1 MGDSML
7 DFLSIRVLAEDSV
20 EYDSPYLGQHG
31 ISLLLTAGRKNEQYR
46 ILFDVAQDT
55 DALLINMERMN
66 IAPSSIDA
74 IVISHNHYDHISGLA
89 RITAAVERKD
99 LPIVVHP
106 KTFRTHFVTSPFLKH
121 IGAPESDSAARIE
134 EAGGRLIFTADP
146 LEIMPGVETSGEVP
160 RNTAF
165 EDEGLSIRQIQEG
178 HIQEDNVIDDTS
190 LFVRVRGKGTIV
202 ITGCSHAGIVN
213 ITDLA
218 AKRWPE
224 NPLALVLG
232 GFHLIEAEQERI
244 EQTAAA
250 LHSAPVQRVVA
261 GHCTG
266 FIAQTALSRVFGPA
280 FEPLRTGM
288 EIILTG
294 E

>member
-1 MGDSML
+1 ML
-7 DFLSIRVLAEDSV
+7 DYLSIRVLAEDSV

-31 ISLLLTAGRKNEQYR
+31 ISLLLTAGRNGVTYR
-46 ILFDVAQDT
+46 ILFDVAQDA
-55 DALLINMERMN
+55 DALLVNMERMN

-74 IVISHNHYDHISGLA
+74 IVISHNHYDHIGGLA
-89 RITAAVERKD
+89 RITAAAKRTD

-106 KTFRTHFVTSPFLKH
+106 ETFRTHFTTSPFLKH
-121 IGAPESDSAARIE
+121 IGAPASDSPSRIE
-134 EAGGRLIFTADP
+134 EAGGRLIFTTDP
-146 LEIMPGVETSGEVP
+146 LEIMPGVETSGEIP
-160 RNTAF
+160 RNTDF
-165 EDEGLSIRQIQEG
+165 EDAGLSIRQIKDG
-178 HIQEDNVIDDTS
+178 HIQEDQVIDDTS
-190 LFVRVRGKGTIV
+190 LFARVRGKGTVV

-224 NPLALVLG
+224 NPIALLLG
-232 GFHLIEAEQERI
+232 GFHLIEAGEERI

-250 LHSAPVQRVVA
+250 LHSAPVRRVAA

-266 FIAQTALSRVFGPA
+266 FRAQTALSRVFGPA
-280 FEPLRTGM
+280 FEPLRTGL
-288 EIILTG
+288 EITLTG